1 MMMETI
7 VKNKL
12 LPNPLLPTVSLDES
26 TRVDAQTL
34 IRLALAEDLSDGVDC
49 TSEALVDANELGSAQ
64 LLARGAGIVCGIQV
78 AQLVL
83 QHFPEVLWSPQVVDG
98 QAVTANALLA
108 TFSGNSRQMLR
119 AERTILNFMG
129 RLSGVA
135 TLTHSFAELIR
146 GTRARVVDTRKT
158 TPGWRRLEKYA
169 VLCGGGVNHRL
180 GLFDAVLIKDNHLAQ
195 LRQTFGD
202 EQQVIR
208 QAVGRARQWI
218 RAQQDR
224 LPHGIRT
231 VVQIEVDR
239 IEQLEFALNSQPD
252 MILLDNMN
260 CQQLAQAVSI
270 RDRLAAHILL
280 EASGGVRLDTIRAIA
295 ETGVERISVGA
306 LTHSAINFDIG
317 LDWVSRTLVP

>member
-1 MMMETI
+1 M
-7 VKNKL
+7 
-12 LPNPLLPTVSLDES
+12 DEA
-26 TRVDAQTL
+26 TRADARAL
-34 IRLALAEDLSDGVDC
+34 IGLALAEDLANGVDC
-49 TSEALVDANELGSAQ
+49 TSEALVDANEVGSAQ
-64 LLARGAGIVCGIQV
+64 LLARGAGVVCGIEV

-83 QHFPEVLWSPQVVDG
+83 EHFPDVLWVPQVQDG
-98 QAVTANALLA
+98 QVVSANALLA

-119 AERTILNFMG
+119 AERTILNFLG

-135 TLTHSFAELIR
+135 TLTRSFAELIH
-146 GTRARVVDTRKT
+146 GSRARVVDTRKT

-195 LRQTFGD
+195 LRQTFAD

-239 IEQLEFALNSQPD
+239 LEQLEFALNSQPD
-252 MILLDNMN
+252 MVLLDNMD
-260 CQQLAQAVSI
+260 CQQMSQAVAM

-295 ETGVERISVGA
+295 ATGVERISVGA
-306 LTHSAINFDIG
+306 LTHSAVNFDIG
-317 LDWVSRTLVP
+317 LDWVSRTFAP